1 MVETE
6 SWGPLAGPHFFLYNR
21 STLTGVVKMSFEAEG
36 IVRELKEILSKK
48 RISPS
53 DRRLLTLLIE
63 KLLDLLGW
71 KAEEDLPWTDAPE

>member
-1 MVETE
+1 
-6 SWGPLAGPHFFLYNR
+6 
-21 STLTGVVKMSFEAEG
+21 MSFEAEG